1 MKTKIAIVS
10 LLVCAS
16 SAWSE
21 TTLREFSW
29 SAAAGEAGFAG
40 GTVLPADDRTPFER
54 LKVARDA
61 GRDGAISL
69 LTIKAPPVTTATY
82 ALVGRV
88 RHEAVAGD
96 GYLEMLS
103 YFPGRGWRYSRTL
116 EGRGPMKKLTG
127 TSAWRRFVLPFYMD
141 QAGAPPTR
149 LAFKAV
155 FPGGGTV
162 FVGPVRLVQ
171 YAAGEDPLAAAGAWW
186 TDRQGGLLGGVFGC
200 VIGGLGGLLGLLG
213 GRGKAR
219 RFVIGSLRAMAIA
232 GAALLVSGVVAVVRH
247 QPYGVYYPL
256 LLAGGLLTVLGTL
269 MAPVVRRR
277 YRQMELRKMQAM
289 DAG

>member
-29 SAAAGEAGFAG
+29 SAAAGEAGISGA
-40 GTVLPADDRTPFER
+40 TVLPADEGTPFER

-61 GRDGAISL
+61 GQGGAISL
-69 LTIKAPPVTTATY
+69 LTIKAPPITTATY

-103 YFPGRGWRYSRTL
+103 FFPGRGWRYSRTL
-116 EGRGPMKKLTG
+116 EVRGPMKKLTG
-127 TSAWRRFVLPFYMD
+127 SSAWRRFVLPFYMK
-141 QAGAPPTR
+141 QAGAPPAH

-171 YAAGEDPLAAAGAWW
+171 YGAGEDPLAAPGAWW
-186 TDRQGGLLGGVFGC
+186 TDRQGGWLGGVLGC
-200 VIGGLGGLLGLLG
+200 VMGGVGGLLGLLG

-219 RFVIGSLRAMAIA
+219 RFVIGSLRATAIA
-232 GAALLVSGVVAVVRH
+232 GAAMLAGGIVAVVRD
-247 QPYGVYYPL
+247 QPYGVFYPL
-256 LLAGGLLTVLGTL
+256 LLAGGMMAVLGTL
-269 MAPVVRRR
+269 MVPVIRRR
-277 YRQMELRKMQAM
+277 YRQMELRKIQAM